1 MYDTALAYFSHVRGV
16 TAHEGKICY
25 SGIAG
30 LQVRGILWNERLWIK
45 VEGTKGKEGEKD
57 REGHGWQ
64 DARTKRV

>member
-1 MYDTALAYFSHVRGV
+1 M
-16 TAHEGKICY
+16 
-25 SGIAG
+25 
-30 LQVRGILWNERLWIK
+30 WNERLWIK